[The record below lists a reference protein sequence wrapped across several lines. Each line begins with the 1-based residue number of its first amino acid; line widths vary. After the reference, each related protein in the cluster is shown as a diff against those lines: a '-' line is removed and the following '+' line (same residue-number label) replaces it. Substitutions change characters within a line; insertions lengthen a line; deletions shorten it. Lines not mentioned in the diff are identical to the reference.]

1 MFIFGIFLPEK
12 SLTYL
17 SKNVARPLNINPF
30 QGGNLFMAYT
40 FLHDLKQTLDNCIST
55 LYSIH
60 DLFCIHPGKD
70 FSRDR
75 KITFPLLCNAL
86 IQMQS
91 KSLPNEV
98 LDLVHYPDEGYFQ

>member
-1 MFIFGIFLPEK
+1 
-12 SLTYL
+12 
-17 SKNVARPLNINPF
+17 
-30 QGGNLFMAYT
+30 MADT

-55 LYSIH
+55 LSSIH
-60 DLFCIHPGKD
+60 GLFCIHPGKD

-98 LDLVHYPDEGYFQ
+98 LDFWNHSLDAPTSSALIQQREKIR